1 MSKLLSPAGS
11 MQALEAAI
19 DAGADEVY
27 LGGSIMNARIGAKN
41 FDDAALIK
49 AGEFCRKNGVAMCY
63 TLNTL
68 ITDREMPS
76 ALKLVDFLQNNVKPY
91 AYIVQDFGLARQI
104 KQAYP
109 DIILHA
115 STQCAFHSAAAV
127 PFAKQ
132 AGFDRVVIAREATKA
147 DIRSVCDTGIE
158 TEIFIHG
165 ALCVG
170 QSGGCLMSSFIGG
183 RSGNR
188 GQCAQPCRLDYRHKM
203 KYPLSLKDNCLAEYI
218 PEILDMGVTSL
229 KIEGRMKS
237 PEYVYTVTSIY
248 RRLIDEHRAATSKE
262 LKQLEAAFSRDGFT
276 SAYFTGRLS
285 AEMFGVRD
293 NTLKAKYITRE
304 KRVFDRKIANV
315 SRETYTPLPKRDIS
329 RCMSASE
336 QRGYVLRFAS
346 APDKSFDELC
356 NGAARIDIPI
366 WQLDR
371 LPASHERI
379 SAVLPRTIWLEDEQ
393 TIKKL
398 ILNAYKKGI
407 RQITLSNPAHLAYT
421 DGFFTHGDMFFNM
434 TESETA
440 ELYNAY
446 GLSSVAVSSE
456 IDPKG
461 LRFLPMAYEYCVYG
475 RLPLMHT
482 AACMIKNL
490 GHDCKKSGCG
500 AVLTDRTGT
509 KFIIQREYGHRNI
522 IYNSVRLDLTDK
534 AKELRKSG
542 VGLYTFYITDESA
555 DDVKNAVDRLKNGKK
570 PTGKYTRGYMRN

>member
-19 DAGADEVY
+19 YAGADEVY
-27 LGGSIMNARIGAKN
+27 LGGNVMNARIGAKN

-49 AGEFCRKNGVAMCY
+49 AGELCRKNGVAMCY

-76 ALKLVDFLQNNVKPY
+76 ALELVDFLQNEVHPY
-91 AYIVQDFGLARQI
+91 AYIVQDLGLAKRI
-104 KQAYP
+104 KELYP
-109 DIILHA
+109 SAVLHA
-115 STQCAFHSAAAV
+115 STQCAFHSAQAV
-127 PFAKQ
+127 PFVKSL
-132 AGFDRVVIAREATKA
+132 GFGRIVIAREATKP
-147 DIRSVCDTGIE
+147 DIESVCKTGIE
-158 TEIFIHG
+158 TEIFVHG

-218 PEILDMGVTSL
+218 PEIIDTGVTSL

-237 PEYVYTVTSIY
+237 PDYVYTVTSIY
-248 RRLIDEHRAATSKE
+248 RRLIDEHRSATQKE
-262 LKQLEAAFSRDGFT
+262 LKQLESAFSRDGFT
-276 SAYFTGRLS
+276 SAYFTGRLN
-285 AEMFGVRD
+285 AEMFGTRGNSVK
-293 NTLKAKYITRE
+293 NTYIPRQKQT
-304 KRVFDRKIANV
+304 FDRHINV
-315 SRETYTPLPKRDIS
+315 SRETFVELPS
-329 RCMSASE
+329 RNPDKCIPANM
-336 QRGYVLRFAS
+336 QKGYVLRFAS
-346 APDKSFDELC
+346 APDKSFDRLC
-356 NGAARIDIPI
+356 DGAARVDIPI

-371 LPASHERI
+371 LPTSPERI

-393 TIKKL
+393 YIKKL
-398 ILNAYKKGI
+398 ISSAYQKGI
-407 RQITLSNPAHLAYT
+407 RHITLSNPAHLAYT
-421 DGFFTHGDMFFNM
+421 NGFYTHGDMFFNM

-446 GLSSVAVSSE
+446 GLSSVAISSE
-456 IDPKG
+456 INPKG
-461 LRFLPMAYEYCVYG
+461 LKFLPMAYEYCVYG

-490 GHDCKKSGCG
+490 GQDCKKRGCS

-509 KFIIQREYGHRNI
+509 KFSVMREYGHRNI
-522 IYNSVRLDLTDK
+522 IYNSVPIDLTDT
-534 AKELRKSG
+534 AKQLRKSG
-542 VGLYTFYITDESA
+542 VGLYTFYITDETPDTVSQA
-555 DDVKNAVDRLKNGKK
+555 IERLRSGKK
-570 PTGKYTRGYMRN
+570 PTGKYTRGYMQS

>member
-11 MQALEAAI
+11 MQALEAAVY
-19 DAGADEVY
+19 AGADEVY
-27 LGGSIMNARIGAKN
+27 LGGNIMNARIGAKN

-76 ALKLVDFLQNNVKPY
+76 ALKLVDFLQNEVRPY
-91 AYIVQDFGLARQI
+91 AYIVQDLGLAKRI
-104 KQAYP
+104 KQLYP
-109 DIILHA
+109 SAVLHA
-115 STQCAFHSAAAV
+115 STQCAFHSAQAV
-127 PFAKQ
+127 PFVKSL
-132 AGFDRVVIAREATKA
+132 GFSRIVVAREATKA
-147 DIRSVCDTGIE
+147 DIESVCKTGIE

-203 KYPLSLKDNCLAEYI
+203 KYPLSLKDNCLAEFI
-218 PEILDMGVTSL
+218 PEIIDMGVTSL

-237 PEYVYTVTSIY
+237 PDYVYTVTSIY
-248 RRLIDEHRAATSKE
+248 RRLIDERRGASQKE
-262 LKQLEAAFSRDGFT
+262 LKQLEMAFSRDGFT

-293 NTLKAKYITRE
+293 NSAKNTYIPRQ
-304 KRVFDRKIANV
+304 KQVFDRHINV
-315 SRETYTPLPKRDIS
+315 SRETLHRLPERDASKRL
-329 RCMSASE
+329 SASE

-346 APDKSFDELC
+346 APDKSFDALC
-356 NGAARIDIPI
+356 DKAARVDIPI

-371 LPASHERI
+371 LPTAPERI

-393 TIKKL
+393 KIKYL
-398 ILNAYKKGI
+398 ISNAYKKGI
-407 RQITLSNPAHLAYT
+407 RQLTLSNISHLAYA
-421 DGFFTHGDMFFNM
+421 DGFYTHGDMFFNM

-446 GLSSVAVSSE
+446 NLSSAAISSE
-456 IDPKG
+456 INPKG
-461 LRFLPMAYEYCVYG
+461 LKFLPMAYEYCVYG

-490 GHDCKKSGCG
+490 GHDCKKQGCN
-500 AVLTDRTGT
+500 AVLTDRTGA
-509 KFIIQREYGHRNI
+509 KFPVMREYGHRNI

-542 VGLYTFYITDESA
+542 VGLYTFYITDESS
-555 DDVKNAVDRLKNGKK
+555 NEIQSAVDNLKNGKK
-570 PTGKYTRGYMRN
+570 PTGRYTRGYMQN